1 MTSKERFE
9 AWFVKA
15 INRDCIFEVF
25 TVGNIYKREPGEYT
39 STQLQ
44 CAWEAWQAAEAQ
56 AVRRCFEIV
65 NSFPATREGLLVVIK
80 DEFPEAFK

>member
-1 MTSKERFE
+1 MSDSREPCEHDRIQSWHLEDGKP
-9 AWFVKA
+9 AWFWSYVYCRTKFVP
-15 INRDCIFEVF
+15 I
-25 TVGNIYKREPGEYT
+25 
-39 STQLQ
+39 TQ
-44 CAWEAWQAAEAQ
+44 AWEEKRQ